1 MPNYKIT
8 QTKLNRM
15 AKEMLETAEAYGLTD
30 DYLFMT
36 TFRRY
41 TTQVALAIAPMN
53 CRTKGKRYTTQ
64 VALAEELQKSLE
76 QDGVLVTKEY
86 VKGRANIYTHPGINS
101 YNRVTDSANKTAQA
115 LSKMLED
122 ARVKKEADPKNKAMQ
137 DPLLNALKC

>member
-1 MPNYKIT
+1 MATMKIT

-15 AKEMLETAEAYGLTD
+15 ARDLLEKADAFGLTD

-41 TTQVALAIAPMN
+41 TTQV
-53 CRTKGKRYTTQ
+53 
-64 VALAEELQKSLE
+64 VLAEELQKSLE
-76 QDGVLVTKEY
+76 KDGVLVTKEY

-115 LSKMLED
+115 LSRMLEE
-122 ARVKKEADPKNKAMQ
+122 ARAKKEASPQNKAEN
-137 DPLLNALKC
+137 DPLLQALKG

>member
-1 MPNYKIT
+1 MATMKIT

-15 AKEMLETAEAYGLTD
+15 ARDLLEKDDAFGLTD

-41 TTQVALAIAPMN
+41 TTQVALA
-53 CRTKGKRYTTQ
+53 
-64 VALAEELQKSLE
+64 EELQKSLE
-76 QDGVLVTKEY
+76 KDGVLVTKEY

-115 LSKMLED
+115 LSRMLEE
-122 ARVKKEADPKNKAMQ
+122 ARAKKEASPQNKAEN
-137 DPLLNALKC
+137 DPLLQALKG

>member
-1 MPNYKIT
+1 MATMKIT

-15 AKEMLETAEAYGLTD
+15 ARDLLEKADEFGLTD

-41 TTQVALAIAPMN
+41 TTQVALA
-53 CRTKGKRYTTQ
+53 
-64 VALAEELQKSLE
+64 EELQKSLE
-76 QDGVLVTKEY
+76 KDGVLVTKEY

-115 LSKMLED
+115 LSRMLEE
-122 ARVKKEADPKNKAMQ
+122 ARAKKEASPQNKAEN
-137 DPLLNALKC
+137 DPLLQALKG

>member
-1 MPNYKIT
+1 MATMKIT

-15 AKEMLETAEAYGLTD
+15 ARDLLEKADTFGLTD

-41 TTQVALAIAPMN
+41 TTQVALA
-53 CRTKGKRYTTQ
+53 
-64 VALAEELQKSLE
+64 EELQKSLE
-76 QDGVLVTKEY
+76 KDGVLVTKEY

-115 LSKMLED
+115 LSRMLEE
-122 ARVKKEADPKNKAMQ
+122 ARAKKEASPQNKAEN
-137 DPLLNALKC
+137 DPLLQAIKG

>member
-15 AKEMLETAEAYGLTD
+15 AKELLETADAYGLTD

-41 TTQVALAIAPMN
+41 TTQVALA
-53 CRTKGKRYTTQ
+53 
-64 VALAEELQKSLE
+64 EELQKSLE
-76 QDGVLVTKEY
+76 KDGVLVTKEY

-101 YNRVTDSANKTAQA
+101 YNRVTDSANKTAQS

-122 ARVKKEADPKNKAMQ
+122 ARSKKETDPKTKAMQ
-137 DPLLNALKC
+137 DPLLQALKG